1 MDYTIL
7 LIDDELEMCLS
18 LAELLDDEG
27 YKTLYT
33 TNPLET
39 IQILKQEHID
49 LIIMDIKMPEIDGV
63 DLLKMIKKQDARLK
77 VIMITGYPN
86 DENIAQAMRYGA
98 INVYTKPLKLPKMLE
113 EIHGLAIV
121 ALEKVMSYETNLRSY
136 PDP

>member
-39 IQILKQEHID
+39 TQILKQEHID
-49 LIIMDIKMPEIDGV
+49 LIIMDIKMPEIGGV

-86 DENIAQAMRYGA
+86 DESIAQAMRYGA
-98 INVYTKPLKLPKMLE
+98 INVYTKPLKLQGLLE
-113 EIHGLAIV
+113 EIQELAV
-121 ALEKVMSYETNLRSY
+121 KSVRESDKRT
-136 PDP
+136 